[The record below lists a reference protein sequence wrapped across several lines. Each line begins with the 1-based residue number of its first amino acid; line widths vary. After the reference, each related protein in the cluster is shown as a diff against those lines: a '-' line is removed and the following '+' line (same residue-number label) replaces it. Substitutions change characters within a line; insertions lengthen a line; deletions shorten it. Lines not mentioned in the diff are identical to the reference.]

1 LIFLACAF
9 SLNKLSNE
17 IHRSVTKLY
26 FDTFTKSLY
35 FPSQLDCVASLPVGV
50 AAGAAIVPRL
60 AERSLNG
67 TMVIAIIPLRGS
79 YGAGL

>member
-1 LIFLACAF
+1 MAAAERDLLFGLIALQNGLIEPDLRIAEFHAWSRDKVCSIASP
-9 SLNKLSNE
+9 SL
-17 IHRSVTKLY
+17 R
-26 FDTFTKSLY
+26 
-35 FPSQLDCVASLPVGV
+35 VGV